1 MNPASMFIG
10 FISAKEFFSIINRKI
25 IENYKLNLFDVNLDP
40 VEFKMGFWALVDQTD
55 QKDFDTYFAYC
66 VAANLNGSLFF
77 SPSNLGNAISL
88 LAAVYFKDAMQEY
101 PRYYFTQLIYAVYL
115 LSFTFAS
122 RIKVFPSEN
131 NQENYNWFVD
141 VFFDFYKVTFAKH
154 LTNKW
159 QTTWCNQ
166 TFIRKF
172 NNKLLHCHSPRIV

>member
-1 MNPASMFIG
+1 M
-10 FISAKEFFSIINRKI
+10 
-25 IENYKLNLFDVNLDP
+25 
-40 VEFKMGFWALVDQTD
+40 DQTD

-141 VFFDFYKVTFAKH
+141 VFFDFYKVTFAQ
-154 LTNKW
+154 L
-159 QTTWCNQ
+159 QTK
-166 TFIRKF
+166 ISDEDF
-172 NNKLLHCHSPRIV
+172 NAVKKSLLQETAFFFLLFHFYKKLNSLLE